1 MSKVERK
8 ELWQA
13 VKEIL
18 FREWDPIGINSN
30 PACDDEYDSYVN
42 TIVRFLQTGA
52 DEYKITDHL
61 RNLRHVNMGLSSTND
76 ELDRHI
82 ARRLIN
88 LVR

>member
-1 MSKVERK
+1 MKGK

-30 PACDDEYDSYVN
+30 PACQDEYDSYVSA
-42 TIVRFLQTGA
+42 IARLLQA
-52 DEYKITDHL
+52 ESDKYKITEHL
-61 RNLRHVNMGLSSTND
+61 SNLRRVNMGLSSTD
-76 ELDRHI
+76 EERDRHI

>member
-1 MSKVERK
+1 MSKAERK

-30 PACDDEYDSYVN
+30 SACDEYDSYVN
-42 TIVRFLQTGA
+42 TIILLLQAGA
-52 DEYKITDHL
+52 DEFKMTEHL
-61 RNLRHVNMGLSSTND
+61 SNLRRVSMGLSSTNY
-76 ELDRHI
+76 ERDRHI
-82 ARRLIN
+82 ARRLIK

>member
-1 MSKVERK
+1 MSRVKGK

-30 PACDDEYDSYVN
+30 PACQGEYDSYVN
-42 TIVRFLQTGA
+42 TIVRLLQAGD
-52 DEYKITDHL
+52 DEYKITERL
-61 RNLRHVNMGLSSTND
+61 RNLRRVSMRLSSAD
-76 ELDRHI
+76 EERDCHI